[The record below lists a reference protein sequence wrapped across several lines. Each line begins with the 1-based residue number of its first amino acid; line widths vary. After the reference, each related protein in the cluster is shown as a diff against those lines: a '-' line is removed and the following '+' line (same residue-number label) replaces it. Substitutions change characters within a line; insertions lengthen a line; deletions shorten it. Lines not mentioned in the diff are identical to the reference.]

1 MSATIDH
8 PATDP
13 FTPSARQAFQELK
26 RELQERL
33 RRTLPDSS
41 EILGV
46 AQRLCAIHQSGAYLL
61 DLCEPEALVDGQ
73 RPRAGQRKARRAQ
86 DRAFHTWTRQSFALG
101 EEQSRKY
108 LRVAQAF
115 TLADVS
121 GKALGIEALYQIA
134 SADLRLRPTLWALAV
149 DEALCAGAL
158 ADGRHSGGRVLARS
172 GDYDQAVQATIAAA
186 RLRAQRQDR
195 AEAPARAA
203 RTAQPLGALAQS
215 LTRAQA
221 QLEALLALEA
231 LPGDAAAQARVG
243 EQLRAVQARCARL
256 LERLPGG
263 EVAATVEGAGGAA
276 APAPTVDAP
285 PAAPSPAPAA
295 PSGAAPPA
303 SSGVA
308 SPDAAAQASAPVMS
322 DQDGLAAVGAQSDR
336 VTPIVPWLL
345 GLSPPHRELLL
356 GVPVG
361 LLLGLC
367 PLETAIRALD
377 QRVADWDDELAPPQP
392 HYKRWRDGLVRQASR
407 ARTALCTLAAADPTQ
422 LLFLLPKLL
431 DQLGEKGAPPTSLQP
446 IEAELRALAARY
458 GTAVVTLRQVST
470 AQKEE
475 VDEEGD
481 TEPEPGRS

>member
-1 MSATIDH
+1 MSATTDH

-46 AQRLCAIHQSGAYLL
+46 AQRLCAIRQSGAYLL
-61 DLCEPEALVDGQ
+61 DLCEPETLVVDGQ
-73 RPRAGQRKARRAQ
+73 RPRASQRQDRRAQ
-86 DRAFHTWTRQSFALG
+86 DRAFHTWTRQSFGLG

-134 SADLRLRPTLWALAV
+134 SADLRLRPALWALAV

-172 GDYDQAVQATIAAA
+172 GDYDQAVQATVAAA

-195 AEAPARAA
+195 AEAPPRAA

-221 QLEALLALEA
+221 QLEVLLAVED
-231 LPGDAAAQARVG
+231 LPGDGAAQARVG
-243 EQLRAVQARCARL
+243 EQLRAVQARCALL

-263 EVAATVEGAGGAA
+263 EAAAAGQPTTDGTRGAA
-276 APAPTVDAP
+276 SPPVDSH
-285 PAAPSPAPAA
+285 PAAPSAAPAA
-295 PSGAAPPA
+295 TSADAIPGGPLSAAMT
-303 SSGVA
+303 
-308 SPDAAAQASAPVMS
+308 SA
-322 DQDGLAAVGAQSDR
+322 QDGLAAVVAQSDR

-361 LLLGLC
+361 LLLDLC

-377 QRVADWDDELAPPQP
+377 HRVADWDDELAPPQP
-392 HYKRWRDGLVRQASR
+392 HYKRWRDGLVRLASR

-422 LLFLLPKLL
+422 LLFLLPRLL
-431 DQLGEKGAPPTSLQP
+431 DQLDEKGAPPTSLQP

-470 AQKEE
+470 APKEE

-481 TEPEPGRS
+481 KDPAPERS